1 MRFLAQR
8 SVSASQWGLE
18 QLNRDLK
25 RIIAWSLHDVFEI
38 FNWYLTTFNILPEL
52 LVCYAAYPKHGNVT
66 SFHFPVPTMSN
77 KSHFE
82 VYQKESSMNCF
93 ELNWLVC
100 LTTELDVQYCFAIPQ
115 LYPCMVK
122 YNWVTYWQWL
132 NGRWRYNQD

>member
-1 MRFLAQR
+1 MLHIPSMEMLPPFI
-8 SVSASQWGLE
+8 SQC
-18 QLNRDLK
+18 QQ
-25 RIIAWSLHDVFEI
+25 
-38 FNWYLTTFNILPEL
+38 
-52 LVCYAAYPKHGNVT
+52 
-66 SFHFPVPTMSN
+66 MSN

-122 YNWVTYWQWL
+122 YN
-132 NGRWRYNQD
+132 